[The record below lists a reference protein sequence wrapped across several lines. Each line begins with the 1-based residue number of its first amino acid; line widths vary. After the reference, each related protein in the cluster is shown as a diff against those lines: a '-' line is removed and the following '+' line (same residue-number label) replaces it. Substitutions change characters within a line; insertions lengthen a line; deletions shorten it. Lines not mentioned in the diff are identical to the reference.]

1 MNLRNLLRCMSVSA
15 LNRRITIEQLGN
27 PPIIATDNGFD
38 AENWVT
44 YKTVWAAAV
53 NLSGSEYY
61 AAAAVKAEKTTEFV
75 IRYLPG
81 VTTKMRISFQDKP
94 YSISSVDN
102 YNYANQFMIL
112 RATEVE

>member
-1 MNLRNLLRCMSVSA
+1 MNLSNLKRCMTASA
-15 LNRRITIEQLGN
+15 LNRRITIQQLAVTTN
-27 PPIIATDNGFD
+27 DNGF
-38 AENWVT
+38 ETETWTT

-61 AAAAVKAEKTTEFV
+61 AAAAVKAEKTIEFV

-94 YSISSVDN
+94 YSITSVDN